1 MTTTKRDL
9 GLLAA
14 IFLGMAM
21 AEPTLE
27 QLMEQNLSPEERSF
41 FYKTFGNEDNQEGVS
56 DETTKYNDSTTNN

>member
-9 GLLAA
+9 GFLAA

-27 QLMEQNLSPEERSF
+27 KQFEQGLSEAERTA
-41 FYKTFGNEDNQEGVS
+41 FYEIFGNEDNQEGVS
-56 DETTKYNDSTTNN
+56 DEPVSND